1 MARPRLPEPFGLVTR
16 TQSERVHLVAGWS
29 DIGGSIRQ
37 LRLRHRQ
44 RVEGFAQQLDLTS
57 LCHQIPSEQMMDR
70 SPGRS
75 GACVRHIL
83 GERLLRRL
91 DEDTDIVRRERE
103 VWIEFEQLV
112 KERGDLADD
121 LIAQTLAH
129 VFAEGPAE
137 IDLARYAESYLSQR
151 QCQNIA
157 GGCPTA
163 ALGSEATRQTPEAR
177 AAMTKGLR
185 QHIERLSRSAKGKTA
200 TEKRR
205 AAIGSWAAMVGAMIM
220 ARFTDDPKLSDELL
234 AQTRAWIAGAA
245 TSRGRTVSR

>member
-1 MARPRLPEPFGLVTR
+1 MTYIMYDVKHRTEIDMKVSREQVAANRQTILDAAGHLFRAQGFEKVTVADVMKAAGLT
-16 TQSERVHLVAGWS
+16 H
-29 DIGGSIRQ
+29 GGFYGYFKS
-37 LRLRHRQ
+37 
-44 RVEGFAQQLDLTS
+44 
-57 LCHQIPSEQMMDR
+57 
-70 SPGRS
+70 
-75 GACVRHIL
+75 
-83 GERLLRRL
+83 
-91 DEDTDIVRRERE
+91 
-103 VWIEFEQLV
+103 
-112 KERGDLADD
+112 KDD

-151 QCQNIA
+151 QCQNVA

-200 TEKRR
+200 AEKRR
-205 AAIGSWAAMVGAMIM
+205 AAIGSYAAMVGAMIM
-220 ARFTDDPKLSDELL
+220 ARFSDDPKLSEELL

-245 TSRGRTVSR
+245 MRSSGTKSKPAR

>member
-1 MARPRLPEPFGLVTR
+1 MTIIMYDVKHR
-16 TQSERVHLVAGWS
+16 TEIDMKVSREQVAANRQTILDAAGHLFRAQGFERVTVADVMKAAGLTH
-29 DIGGSIRQ
+29 GGFYGYFKS
-37 LRLRHRQ
+37 
-44 RVEGFAQQLDLTS
+44 
-57 LCHQIPSEQMMDR
+57 
-70 SPGRS
+70 
-75 GACVRHIL
+75 
-83 GERLLRRL
+83 
-91 DEDTDIVRRERE
+91 
-103 VWIEFEQLV
+103 
-112 KERGDLADD
+112 KDD
-121 LIAQTLAH
+121 LIAQSLAH

-151 QCQNIA
+151 QCQNVA

-200 TEKRR
+200 IEKRR

-220 ARFTDDPKLSDELL
+220 ARFCDDPKLSDELL

-245 TSRGRTVSR
+245 TSRGRTVTR